1 MARLSDWHHLKE
13 YLSNSII
20 IAHLSTLVSVLKVK
34 LDRSSPDKLLALKA
48 NLICQVA
55 WILCYCH
62 VERSRYSF
70 RQHYR
75 PRTLHRLDHI
85 WNDIVN
91 TQLIY
96 NNEEFLSMF
105 HVTRSTFSRI
115 VTLVKDNPVLQ
126 GKNVDKQSKHFV
138 PEVHLLATL
147 KFFGAEGN
155 QNGSKHLHE
164 NLGMGKG
171 SILNYVDHGVKAVLS
186 LREQCFFWPAEEERL
201 EISSRIK
208 QRHFSRIVLD
218 SLMELIW
225 DLA

>member
-1 MARLSDWHHLKE
+1 MFDSPSSFPFFHVLLDNSISLSISPSEIFWHIPNGNTTVMARLSDWHHLKE

-34 LDRSSPDKLLALKA
+34 LDRSSPVKLLALKA

-75 PRTLHRLDHI
+75 PQTLHRLDHI

-96 NNEEFLSMF
+96 NNKEFLRF
-105 HVTRSTFSRI
+105 
-115 VTLVKDNPVLQ
+115 LVLQ
-126 GKNVDKQSKHFV
+126 GA
-138 PEVHLLATL
+138 HL
-147 KFFGAEGN
+147 AE
-155 QNGSKHLHE
+155 
-164 NLGMGKG
+164 
-171 SILNYVDHGVKAVLS
+171 LS
-186 LREQCFFWPAEEERL
+186 YL
-201 EISSRIK
+201 
-208 QRHFSRIVLD
+208 
-218 SLMELIW
+218 
-225 DLA
+225 